1 MNQQGQLR
9 VHITG
14 KDCWAHEWSH
24 NQVATS
30 FDLPPNTIRKCK
42 NPSTKK
48 NRNLDECAVNHESFP
63 PFPRNYF
70 FLSGGMFIIHD
81 HLRSPVGWLEGP
93 PSFRTWSSRPDS
105 TVVTSFSSRPVVP
118 RTWGNSQT
126 SKVFQQPKKWLGG
139 SNVLNAYEH
148 VEISWDI

>member
-70 FLSGGMFIIHD
+70 FLSGGCSSSMIISD
-81 HLRSPVGWLEGP
+81 PPLDDWRALRHSGLDP
-93 PSFRTWSSRPDS
+93 PGRTQPSSRASLPGR
-105 TVVTSFSSRPVVP
+105 SSRELGGIPK
-118 RTWGNSQT
+118 RRKFFNSQK
-126 SKVFQQPKKWLGG
+126 SDWVDQMCWMHM
-139 SNVLNAYEH
+139 NM
-148 VEISWDI
+148 